1 MCTFF
6 ESEAATQVWLLQRP
20 SGENA
25 RYLGY
30 ILLSVAAIHAESVQF
45 HQFAAVVF
53 VKSVALAFG
62 LVRLPVIPDAP
73 LPVII
78 GSVGNA
84 VGDVGVRSDAQ
95 PVIKI
100 KQHGWTLCGRDQQV
114 FKLAESMRAND
125 IAFVACKQVVLGAL
139 ADEYVEVVEPEI
151 GHHFLQLAIAVYG
164 TQ

>member
-1 MCTFF
+1 MSAFF
-6 ESEAATQVWLLQRP
+6 KSEAATQVWLLQGP

-45 HQFAAVVF
+45 HEFAAVVF
-53 VKSVALAFG
+53 VESVALAFG
-62 LVRLPVIPDAP
+62 LVGLAVIAYSS

-78 GSVGNA
+78 GSLGNA

-114 FKLAESMRAND
+114 LKLAEGMRAND
-125 IAFVACKQVVLGAL
+125 VAFVAGEQVVLRAL
-139 ADEYVEVVEPEI
+139 ANEYVEVIKPEV
-151 GHHFLQLAIAVYG
+151 GHHFLQLAIAVDG
-164 TQ
+164 AQ

>member
-1 MCTFF
+1 MQHFEAFLLTFRLDAMAQHGLVARFMCSIF

-78 GSVGNA
+78 GSLGNA
-84 VGDVGVRSDAQ
+84 VGDVGVRS
-95 PVIKI
+95 
-100 KQHGWTLCGRDQQV
+100 TL
-114 FKLAESMRAND
+114 S
-125 IAFVACKQVVLGAL
+125 
-139 ADEYVEVVEPEI
+139 
-151 GHHFLQLAIAVYG
+151 QLSR
-164 TQ
+164 